1 MKIIKS
7 GKTVATQLMAAFLC
21 TSLLFPPNLQAAAA
35 QADGT
40 TQAQT
45 TQQVTEAKTEA
56 QTEAPTTEAQS
67 TESSDDSSEVNGK
80 LGKNTDVGIEMA
92 KSVTTQA
99 GKKTKLSFTLK
110 SLDKKKVK
118 IKSVYPVIDASFP
131 FETSGDAYKV
141 VKAGTKEAKK
151 QLSLPATY
159 TMTARSDVMSGY
171 QSVKFICEYTK
182 TGDDGTASSYYI
194 LKTIN
199 VFFEEE
205 ATEEPDDDKDDD
217 YPEPDRDE
225 DTEEAVA
232 PKLILTGME
241 TDPARVMAGTSFKM
255 KVHIQ
260 NTSKTTPVCNGK
272 FLIGNEAGTFLPTNG
287 SSAVYVEKIPAGE
300 TADLEIELKTAADL
314 PQKNYIIVVKGDFD
328 DGKGNNFSSSD
339 NLSISVYQEVKLGV
353 SDISLSP
360 ESLGIGSN
368 GSLMF
373 TVNNQGSAGAYNVKA
388 SVKDE
393 AVTGDGCFVGNIAA
407 GASAFATINLKG
419 VKDNSD
425 TNMITVEISY
435 EDSEGKAGSFE
446 QKMSC
451 PVGTEYVPEYEDE
464 DWDED
469 DEFYEDDEEGLPWWV
484 YALIALGVV
493 IVLIVIILLVKK
505 RKKKRLKELLEE
517 DDDLGGESLMDEEE
531 FGLDDADELEEED
544 AMIEDSG
551 EPGANEPAKKD
562 GED

>member
-1 MKIIKS
+1 MKICRS
-7 GKTVATQLMAAFLC
+7 RKTLITKLMAAALC
-21 TSLLFPPNLQAAAA
+21 ASLLLPAGMPVMAA
-35 QADGT
+35 QADT
-40 TQAQT
+40 TAQAQT
-45 TQQVTEAKTEA
+45 TEQPTEAKTEA
-56 QTEAPTTEAQS
+56 KTEAATTEEKA

-92 KSVTTQA
+92 KSVTSQP

-141 VKAGTKEAKK
+141 VKAGAKEAKK
-151 QLSLPATY
+151 QLSLPAVY
-159 TMTARSDVMSGY
+159 NMTARSDVMSGY

-182 TGDDGTASSYYI
+182 TDEDGNAASYYI

-199 VFFEEE
+199 VYFEEDV
-205 ATEEPDDDKDDD
+205 TEEPDDEKDDG
-217 YPEPDRDE
+217 YPEPDREE

-241 TDPARVMAGTSFKM
+241 TDPARIMAGTSFKL

-300 TADLEIELKTAADL
+300 TADLDIELKTSADL

-328 DGKGNNFSSSD
+328 DGRGNNFTSSD

-373 TVNNQGSAGAYNVKA
+373 TVNNQGSAGAFNVRA

-393 AVTGDGCFVGNIAA
+393 AVTGDECFVGNIAA
-407 GASAFATINLKG
+407 NASAFATINLKG
-419 VKDNSD
+419 VKDNSE
-425 TNMITVEISY
+425 TGMITVVISY
-435 EDSEGKAGSFE
+435 EDSEGKAGKLE
-446 QKMSC
+446 QKMAC
-451 PVGTEYVPEYEDE
+451 PVGKDFVPEEEDLDWEEDDDFYEDE
-464 DWDED
+464 ED
-469 DEFYEDDEEGLPWWV
+469 GLPWWV
-484 YALIALGVV
+484 YALIALAVV
-493 IVLIVIILLVKK
+493 IVLVIIIVLVKK
-505 RKKKRLKELLEE
+505 RKKKHLQELLAE
-517 DDDLGGESLMDEEE
+517 DDELDGDSLMDEE
-531 FGLDDADELEEED
+531 DEEEVT
-544 AMIEDSG
+544 MEDSG
-551 EPGANEPAKKD
+551 EPEADEPANKD
-562 GED
+562 GEEQNEDS